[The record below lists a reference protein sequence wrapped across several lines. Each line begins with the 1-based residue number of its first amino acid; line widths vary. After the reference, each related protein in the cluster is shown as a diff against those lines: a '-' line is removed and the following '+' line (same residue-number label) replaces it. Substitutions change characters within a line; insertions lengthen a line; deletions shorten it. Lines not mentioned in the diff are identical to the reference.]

1 MSVLAILWVNLLLI
15 LVIAAGGQSPDSS
28 LHNLYLALSGREQDK
43 IVRTLP
49 GPQRTN
55 GQTR

>member
-28 LHNLYLALSGREQDK
+28 LHNLYLALSGQEQDK
-43 IVRTLP
+43 VVRTIP
-49 GPQRTN
+49 GPQRTTN
-55 GQTR
+55 PGR